1 MADEI
6 KQDEVQTNPKTE
18 AKDFDFEAFLAEIG
32 KENPDMSIV
41 KAGIEKFGSG
51 KLSDAQK
58 EQFLQ
63 TVFPNSEN
71 NHLTNNSQKLG
82 FENISGIKNTL
93 SALKDLQQEGV
104 LDAEQINNVMSV
116 KYPQENGKNM
126 AMALALNVRA
136 AEFKWK
142 KLSDPNDV
150 AIVKHNLQSYSETL
164 ALMGQ
169 IEPKALE
176 NALKEPYQ
184 PAGMDRKLTIN
195 DLAAKSEILSEF
207 IDKPSGYQAAQ
218 SENAVTID
226 GEGKTVVG
234 GDNNGLTVDGQQ
246 KPAIKVNTKTP
257 EQEEDAENI
266 ANMSPNTGDDK
277 KKRKP
282 FEFEKVKEQDIIQ
295 YMFEHWFLEGVSLA
309 LKAPFWLA
317 DKLIDAY
324 EGKFDTN
331 MPKTPSNPNQLAKN
345 VPAIKFLNNTGGKLA
360 QNVKDS
366 LNDQVDYYDRLYNT
380 IQQNAG
386 KPVNKW
392 YIDTVERYSQVPV
405 LDINNPLDVKK
416 INEFNKMYA
425 QNPTAFARKFEAT
438 QSQLSHELTNFTAAA
453 RVAGSIATAV
463 YMAENPEGPFGP
475 NAEEAIQKNMTG
487 YMQKFSEI
495 SRTIME
501 RTEAEYRIQNGIDL
515 DAKLDSNQARDVL
528 TAHEKKFG
536 KFMEDLAK
544 NTKNLR
550 NNLNTYYNSKTASE
564 QEINIQ
570 QIKASR
576 EGVDKVLS
584 PDYLDTLTPKR
595 EDLKEKPV
603 EKTLLDFTKDFN
615 AAETREAAIKEA
627 LTGDRKIFESLHAEN
642 EGIKVK
648 FNERPIVKKFK
659 DKTEKVMDDIGNFFR
674 KSTKEK

>member
-1 MADEI
+1 MVEEA
-6 KQDEVQTNPKTE
+6 KNDEVQTEPKTE

-41 KAGIEKFGSG
+41 KAGVEKFGTG

-58 EQFLQ
+58 EQFLK
-63 TVFPNSEN
+63 TVFPNSDN
-71 NHLTNNSQKLG
+71 NHLTSNSQKLG

-93 SALKDLQQEGV
+93 SALKGLQEEGI
-104 LDAEQINNVMSV
+104 LNAEQINNVMSA
-116 KYPQENGKNM
+116 KYPPENGKNM
-126 AMALALNVRA
+126 AMTLALNVRA

-176 NALKEPYQ
+176 NALKEPYKS
-184 PAGMDRKLTIN
+184 AGMERTLTVSN
-195 DLAAKSEILSEF
+195 LAAKSEILSEF
-207 IDKPSGYQAAQ
+207 IEKPSSYQAAQ
-218 SENAVTID
+218 SENGVTID

-234 GDNNGLTVDGQQ
+234 GENTGLTVDGQKKQ
-246 KPAIKVNTKTP
+246 NIPP
-257 EQEEDAENI
+257 EQEEGGENI
-266 ANMSPNTGDDK
+266 ANVESNTGEDT
-277 KKRKP
+277 KKRKS

-295 YMFEHWFLEGVSLA
+295 YMFEHWFLELASLA
-309 LKAPFWLA
+309 IKAPFWLA
-317 DKLIDAY
+317 DKIMDACDSKY
-324 EGKFDTN
+324 DSS
-331 MPKTPSNPNQLAKN
+331 MPETPVQPWKLAKN
-345 VPAIKFLNNTGGKLA
+345 GPAIKFLNNTGGKLA
-360 QNVKDS
+360 QNVKDN
-366 LNDQVDYYDRLYNT
+366 LNGQVDYYDRLYDT
-380 IQQNAG
+380 INQNAG

-392 YIDTVERYSQVPV
+392 NIGTVGRHSEVPV

-425 QNPTAFARKFEAT
+425 QNPAAFANKFEAT

-453 RVAGSIATAV
+453 RVAGGIATAM

-475 NAEEAIQKNMTG
+475 NAEDAIQKNMTE

-495 SRTIME
+495 SKTIME

-515 DAKLDSNQARDVL
+515 DAKLDSNQAKEVL
-528 TAHEKKFG
+528 NAHEKKFG

-550 NNLNTYYNSKTASE
+550 NTLNTYYNSKTASE
-564 QEINIQ
+564 QQINMQ
-570 QIKASR
+570 DVKAAR

-584 PDYLDTLTPKR
+584 ADYLDNLTPKK

-615 AAETREAAIKEA
+615 AAETREAAITEA
-627 LTGDRKIFESLHAEN
+627 LNGNRKIFESLRAEN
-642 EGIKVK
+642 EEVKTK

-659 DKTEKVMDDIGNFFR
+659 DKTGKVMDNIGNFFK
-674 KSTKEK
+674 KSSKEK